1 LIRLGCRIES
11 SARLEFMTRARKY
24 SWLIVIAGFAGLI
37 VILAA
42 KAGNFLI
49 IDAPRPSDAILVLAG
64 ETDRRPQ
71 RALELLSEGY
81 GKKIVLNVPTNA
93 KLYEFTQI
101 ELAQK
106 YIQDLP
112 QAASVSICPIDGLS
126 TKEESRDAEKCLQRA
141 GAKSVLIVTSDF
153 HTRRALEV
161 FRREF
166 PGYVYS
172 VAAARNE
179 EGFGSRW
186 WTHRQWAKTFVDEW
200 LRLIWWKAVDQWR

>member
-1 LIRLGCRIES
+1 
-11 SARLEFMTRARKY
+11 MTRARKY

-141 GAKSVLIVTSDF
+141 GAKSVLIVTSGF
-153 HTRRALEV
+153 SGGSFPAMCTR
-161 FRREF
+161 
-166 PGYVYS
+166 
-172 VAAARNE
+172 
-179 EGFGSRW
+179 
-186 WTHRQWAKTFVDEW
+186 
-200 LRLIWWKAVDQWR
+200 